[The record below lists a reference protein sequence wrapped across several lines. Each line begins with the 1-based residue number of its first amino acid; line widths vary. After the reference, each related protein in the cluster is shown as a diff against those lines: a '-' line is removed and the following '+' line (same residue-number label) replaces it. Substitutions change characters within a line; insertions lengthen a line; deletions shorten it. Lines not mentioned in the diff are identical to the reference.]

1 MLVIFAVH
9 STCTSSDQN
18 FIFLAEHLSKSA
30 AKNKKKREAQ
40 KRSKQLDKSGE
51 KEEKEKRGGSRPTS
65 EEQGQALATA
75 SYLLQDSSL
84 SKPVTEV
91 PASDGK
97 GGGRGTCPGDSDKEK
112 KLKNLRKVW

>member
-51 KEEKEKRGGSRPTS
+51 KEEKERRGGSRPTS

-84 SKPVTEV
+84 SKPATGA
-91 PASDGK
+91 PAGDGK
-97 GGGRGTCPGDSDKEK
+97 GGGRGTGPGDSDKEK
-112 KLKNLRKVW
+112 KLKNLQKVW